1 MYVAQQLFVN
11 DEPNKLKTLRFKVIR
26 PVFEKMTIKEDLPD
40 YLTSKTPVSSS
51 KMVHDLFRFLANEA
65 KEHFLALHLDSKNK
79 ILCIDQIS
87 TGSLNASIVH
97 PREVF
102 KSCLLSSA
110 AAILLVHN
118 HPSGEPK
125 PSKED
130 EQLTQRLKEGCD
142 LLGLRLLDHVI
153 IGDEGDYFSFA
164 DHGLLVQGGV

>member
-1 MYVAQQLFVN
+1 MTRIQRIL
-11 DEPNKLKTLRFKVIR
+11 DDDPTKLKTLRFKVIR
-26 PVFEKMTIKEDLPD
+26 PVFEKLTIKEDLPD

-51 KMVHDLFRFLANEA
+51 KMVHELFSFLGNEA

-110 AAILLVHN
+110 AAIVLVHN
-118 HPSGEPK
+118 HPSGEPQ
-125 PSKED
+125 PSVED
-130 EQLTQRLKEGCD
+130 KQLTTRLKEGCD
-142 LLGLRLLDHVI
+142 LLGMRLLDHVI
-153 IGDEGDYFSFA
+153 IGDEGRYFSFA
-164 DHGLLVQGGV
+164 DNGLLAQGGG